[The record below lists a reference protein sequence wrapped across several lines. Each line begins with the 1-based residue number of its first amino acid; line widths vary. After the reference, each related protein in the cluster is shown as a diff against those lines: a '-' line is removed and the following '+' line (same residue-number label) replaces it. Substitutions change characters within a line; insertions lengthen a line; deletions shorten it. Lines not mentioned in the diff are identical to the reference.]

1 MKASVRD
8 QSRTVRRL
16 RRLATAATNLAG
28 AATTQAVLD
37 IACVEACVIQEA
49 DGAIARWSMAD
60 GTVVSASAGQI
71 HLAEAEAAFD
81 SVANRRAGRGRG
93 WLAYPL
99 PSSDPWQQAALVV
112 FVGEDFS
119 ADEELVLSSLASL
132 IPVAFERA
140 LGTEATL
147 RHETRLRAVVEASP
161 VALIGLQADNTVTM
175 ANKAALDLLGWGTDE
190 DEWLPPEGLI
200 RPLAELT
207 ETVLSTG
214 SVVNLPV
221 SFDSRD
227 LSLSGAPMPAISS
240 DDKLSVLVAGVD
252 LSEIRRAEFA
262 LVQAQR
268 LEAMG
273 QVAGRVA
280 HDFNNLLTLIIGYAE
295 LLRRG
300 TADVKQQMLIDNIEG
315 ASKRAAA
322 LTQQMLDMTRQK
334 VDSGVVIDLGREVE
348 GLDQVLA
355 RMSGPKVNLRIRS
368 SQNIIKVRLDPS
380 EMEQIVVNLVINA
393 CDAMDGVGSVNVSV
407 HIDVPT
413 PDDRR
418 IFDLPPGPLALLTVA
433 DDGPGMAPD
442 VLERCLEPFFTTKE
456 RGQGSGLGL
465 PTVYGLVKERGGQ
478 LRIDSTSG
486 EGTTIRIWLP
496 VARDAMLSTGSE
508 GGEVWPPGKTI
519 SGRIL
524 LVEDDLDLKDMAA
537 ETLTGIGLEV
547 MTTDSAESALDLLA
561 TEGPFDTL
569 VTDIMLPGISGI
581 ELVAKARE
589 SEPGLQVLYMTGH
602 SGATG
607 PRMPRQGDQVLRKP
621 YRPDAL
627 RLRVAE
633 LIASRVYVT
642 RK

>member
-1 MKASVRD
+1 M
-8 QSRTVRRL
+8 
-16 RRLATAATNLAG
+16 
-28 AATTQAVLD
+28 
-37 IACVEACVIQEA
+37 
-49 DGAIARWSMAD
+49 
-60 GTVVSASAGQI
+60 
-71 HLAEAEAAFD
+71 
-81 SVANRRAGRGRG
+81 
-93 WLAYPL
+93 
-99 PSSDPWQQAALVV
+99 
-112 FVGEDFS
+112 
-119 ADEELVLSSLASL
+119 
-132 IPVAFERA
+132 AFERA
-140 LGTEATL
+140 LGTEAAL

-175 ANKAALDLLGWGTDE
+175 ANRAALELLGWGTDE
-190 DEWLPPEGLI
+190 AEWLPPEGLQE
-200 RPLAELT
+200 PLAELT

-221 SFDSRD
+221 SFDSRN
-227 LSLSGAPMPAISS
+227 LSLSGAPMPAISA

-300 TADVKQQMLIDNIEG
+300 TVDVKQQTLIDNIEG
-315 ASKRAAA
+315 ASRRAAA

-355 RMSGPKVNLRIRS
+355 RMSGPKVNLKIRS

-407 HIDVPT
+407 QMDVPT
-413 PDDRR
+413 PEDRR
-418 IFDLPPGPLALLTVA
+418 LLDLPSGPLALLRVA
-433 DDGPGMAPD
+433 DDGPGMSAD
-442 VLERCLEPFFTTKE
+442 VRERCLEPFFTTKE

-478 LRIDSTSG
+478 LRIDSEPG
-486 EGTTIRIWLP
+486 QGTMIRIWLP

-508 GGEVWPPGKTI
+508 GGEFWPPGQDDQRADPAGRGRPGPQGHGRRDPHRHRPGGDQHRLGRVGARPPGHRRALRHPRYRHHAAGHLGHRAGGQGPGVRTGPPGPLHDRALRCHRAPVAPPGRPGPTQALPARRPPLA
-519 SGRIL
+519 SGR
-524 LVEDDLDLKDMAA
+524 AHR
-537 ETLTGIGLEV
+537 
-547 MTTDSAESALDLLA
+547 LA
-561 TEGPFDTL
+561 G
-569 VTDIMLPGISGI
+569 V
-581 ELVAKARE
+581 
-589 SEPGLQVLYMTGH
+589 
-602 SGATG
+602 
-607 PRMPRQGDQVLRKP
+607 
-621 YRPDAL
+621 
-627 RLRVAE
+627 
-633 LIASRVYVT
+633 
-642 RK
+642 

>member
-1 MKASVRD
+1 
-8 QSRTVRRL
+8 
-16 RRLATAATNLAG
+16 
-28 AATTQAVLD
+28 
-37 IACVEACVIQEA
+37 
-49 DGAIARWSMAD
+49 
-60 GTVVSASAGQI
+60 
-71 HLAEAEAAFD
+71 
-81 SVANRRAGRGRG
+81 
-93 WLAYPL
+93 
-99 PSSDPWQQAALVV
+99 
-112 FVGEDFS
+112 
-119 ADEELVLSSLASL
+119 
-132 IPVAFERA
+132 
-140 LGTEATL
+140 
-147 RHETRLRAVVEASP
+147 
-161 VALIGLQADNTVTM
+161 
-175 ANKAALDLLGWGTDE
+175 
-190 DEWLPPEGLI
+190 
-200 RPLAELT
+200 
-207 ETVLSTG
+207 
-214 SVVNLPV
+214 
-221 SFDSRD
+221 
-227 LSLSGAPMPAISS
+227 
-240 DDKLSVLVAGVD
+240 VLVAGVD

-300 TADVKQQMLIDNIEG
+300 TVDDKQLMLIDNIEG

-407 HIDVPT
+407 QMDVPSA
-413 PDDRR
+413 DDRR
-418 IFDLPPGPLALLTVA
+418 VLDLPPGPLALLTVA
-433 DDGPGMAPD
+433 DDGPGMTPD
-442 VLERCLEPFFTTKE
+442 VLEQCLDPFFTTKE

-478 LRIDSTSG
+478 LRIDSTAG

-496 VARDAMLSTGSE
+496 VARDAMLSTVSE

-519 SGRIL
+519 TGRIL

-547 MTTDSAESALDLLA
+547 ITTDSAESALDLLA
-561 TEGPFDTL
+561 AEGPFDTL